1 MENGGGRVAA
11 TAVPLVAFAL
21 LASAF
26 VLPGPAAFLG
36 GESAASREHFL
47 RHVPHEPQ
55 KPAARVPASTPPAA
69 GKVRTWHARRPCT
82 NPPPRLIVCATC
94 VCVQVS
100 VGPIEE
106 GLARSR
112 AAIRRAAREAPA
124 AAAESARRSFKDVG
138 DAFVP
143 RGAIYRNPRAFH
155 R

>member
-1 MENGGGRVAA
+1 M
-11 TAVPLVAFAL
+11 
-21 LASAF
+21 
-26 VLPGPAAFLG
+26 
-36 GESAASREHFL
+36 
-47 RHVPHEPQ
+47 
-55 KPAARVPASTPPAA
+55 
-69 GKVRTWHARRPCT
+69 
-82 NPPPRLIVCATC
+82 
-94 VCVQVS
+94 CVQVS

-155 R
+155 RY